1 MQTCLSSCRRR
12 HTGLATIYRELNRFR
27 VDNFT
32 LMYIRLHS
40 YILEIS
46 NLSFFFSSYFPY
58 IFNMSGTRESYEKFG
73 SWFSYDGAPRAQ
85 MFKRDHNKVVDMD
98 SMMKLMRFVC
108 FSSNRFV
115 NSNEICPDRWVWP
128 KCLELDCQTRRF
140 TFAYFCQL
148 LHLDTS
154 PLFVFYLMV

>member
-1 MQTCLSSCRRR
+1 
-12 HTGLATIYRELNRFR
+12 
-27 VDNFT
+27 
-32 LMYIRLHS
+32 
-40 YILEIS
+40 
-46 NLSFFFSSYFPY
+46 
-58 IFNMSGTRESYEKFG
+58 MSGTRESYEKFG

-128 KCLELDCQTRRF
+128 RCLELDCQTRRF

-154 PLFVFYLMV
+154 PLLPHGMT